1 MAGTEVGQKTVLKK
15 KKKKERKKTV
25 ILEPLSMVRFWEIR
39 ADRIILR
46 SQMFG
51 L

>member
-1 MAGTEVGQKTVLKK
+1 MAGTEVGQKTVLK